1 MTDQWLPSD
10 NPDPAPAPR
19 HAKPPYSDELYGSAF
34 FLKRIRPGEVS
45 KDYLAWL
52 SDPDVIRFLQVRF
65 SARDEASIS
74 TFIESFDH
82 VDRFLFGIHDAADN
96 RYIGNIT
103 LRVDPNH
110 LFAHMGYLI
119 GDKRY
124 WSSRAALDAVTLI
137 CDFAFF
143 ERGARKI
150 LEPTTDDHIASNF
163 NFRRLGFTYEGK
175 FPDLYWS
182 GGTYRA
188 AVYWSM
194 TARHWAELREH
205 DPNEVTR

>member
-1 MTDQWLPSD
+1 MCGAGRSPPSQ
-10 NPDPAPAPR
+10 R
-19 HAKPPYSDELYGSAF
+19 E
-34 FLKRIRPGEVS
+34 IVTRPGFPSPNQPDRERTTAYRDS
-45 KDYLAWL
+45 PEPDSS
-52 SDPDVIRFLQVRF
+52 SDAHYVTIIGDC
-65 SARDEASIS
+65 DEPSG
-74 TFIESFDH
+74 ES
-82 VDRFLFGIHDAADN
+82 R
-96 RYIGNIT
+96 
-103 LRVDPNH
+103 

>member
-1 MTDQWLPSD
+1 MTDQWLPSA
-10 NPDPAPAPR
+10 NPDPAPPPR
-19 HAKPPYSDELYGSAF
+19 HAAPPFSETVRGDAF
-34 FLKRIRPGEVS
+34 YLQRIRPGTVS
-45 KDYLAWL
+45 EDYLAWL

-65 SARDEASIS
+65 SARDEADIS
-74 TFIESFDH
+74 AFVESFDH
-82 VDRFLFGIHDAADN
+82 VDRFLFGIHDAVDDT
-96 RYIGNIT
+96 YIGNIT
-103 LRVDPNH
+103 LRLDPNH

-143 ERGARKI
+143 ERGVRKI
-150 LEPTTDDHIASNF
+150 IEPTTDNHVASSF

-175 FPDLYWS
+175 FPDLFWS
-182 GGTYRA
+182 DGAYRA

-194 TARHWAELREH
+194 SARDWAELRGR
-205 DPNEVTR
+205 DPAEVTS